1 MARVREQ
8 QGCCARA
15 HRDVLTASLG
25 TLVQWPSSLVIRYCK
40 QALGQKQVNS
50 SIQAYYGFRSSTRS
64 AFDLNKSRPWML
76 DCSVHGMDGLLAFLV
91 VKRHGS
97 PF

>member
-25 TLVQWPSSLVIRYCK
+25 TLVQWPSSPIEHNQNTFKL
-40 QALGQKQVNS
+40 L
-50 SIQAYYGFRSSTRS
+50 
-64 AFDLNKSRPWML
+64 FDIEFVQN
-76 DCSVHGMDGLLAFLV
+76 GET
-91 VKRHGS
+91 
-97 PF
+97 